1 MVPRNLVPG
10 PGMIQVE
17 IYCLLGYI
25 GQTEVVSLHIEDM
38 VPAELIDISKDW
50 LAPIGAV
57 SP

>member
-1 MVPRNLVPG
+1 MVPRNLVLG
-10 PGMIQVE
+10 PGMIQME

-38 VPAELIDISKDW
+38 VPAEFIDISKDW